1 MDLKNYLLAFGAL
14 WGAVTTGIPV
24 KEQPTPKTIV
34 KEHMLSTSGPE
45 KTIRLHNTTEGES
58 RKHSNLFTP
67 RSGKNDTV
75 SISWLSSGKAAATLG
90 PKGIALTKTLLD
102 SFLIPLNG
110 TFRPLVCEYDEARLT
125 SLRTFANGG
134 INTEQNN
141 WSVKTETNK
150 VAGKPDALDLTV
162 SVKLNKGAAAS
173 TGIALAFD
181 IANWSADNY
190 VMIPASVYNGNRNR
204 IVNRDYATGLD
215 RADLYK
221 KDLQLTTVDLPHL
234 SAEFGKPSKIE
245 VSACNA
251 TTPAMCFYDKK
262 SGRAFI
268 ALAEQGIR
276 VGNAL
281 LDNGFTIE
289 ESPDRSRATFVISA
303 PGVRE
308 KKPEF
313 IGFSKSPDR
322 GIQWKAGDEVKLHL
336 RLYSFTTPGIP
347 GLLDKFMKVRKEV
360 TGPNHPR
367 NLIPLSEVARLMAN
381 NIDKRFYNG
390 TDSKFY
396 CPENANWISFGW
408 IGGLMD
414 TFPMLALGDQPRLDR
429 VTSTFD
435 FAIPHAQGP
444 SGYFYGAL
452 DHDGK
457 CFGREGYDEYP
468 EICLTRKNGDV
479 LFWMIKQFNLLK
491 AQGRANAIKP
501 VWEQNIKRL
510 AQAFVDTWK
519 KDGQWGNFLNNQTGD
534 VAVYNTSSGVSAIGG
549 LALAARYY
557 QNPRFLQIAKEAAAF
572 YYNRDFVKLGMTTGA
587 CADILQ
593 NADSETAAGFM
604 TSLMTLYEATGDLK
618 WLEKSR
624 NLANLLSTWAVSY
637 DYELP
642 PNTELAQLGA
652 KLAGAVWAST
662 QNKHGA
668 PGFCTSSGDP
678 LFKIYRATGST
689 LYAGLIRDVI
699 HAHAEGI
706 QSNGNIGE
714 RLTYCDADSR
724 GARGN
729 IRTGWNELN
738 GILIA
743 TEIPGIYLQ
752 TDKNEIYVFDH
763 VEAKIVKH
771 LKDGAV
777 LSITNPTKYD
787 ANVSVL
793 AETLAQSK
801 KPLGN
806 TSFLKWPKIE
816 VKAGKSTLLHINN
829 NGKIIEGF

>member
-1 MDLKNYLLAFGAL
+1 MIDLKIRLLIFTAFLGA
-14 WGAVTTGIPV
+14 AIFVIPV
-24 KEQPTPKTIV
+24 KGNAVFKAVV
-34 KEHMLSTSGPE
+34 KE
-45 KTIRLHNTTEGES
+45 KV
-58 RKHSNLFTP
+58 FP
-67 RSGKNDTV
+67 RSNNFQTGKNDSV
-75 SISWLSSGKAAATLG
+75 SISWLPSGKEAISWNTKKEAGA
-90 PKGIALTKTLLD
+90 KTLLD
-102 SFLIPLNG
+102 NFLVPLNG
-110 TFRPLVCEYDEARLT
+110 TFRPLVCGYDKARLT
-125 SLRTFANGG
+125 SIHTFANGE
-134 INTEQNN
+134 INTERST
-141 WSVKTETNK
+141 WSVKTKTDK
-150 VAGKPDALDLTV
+150 VAGQPDALDLTV
-162 SVKLNKGAAAS
+162 SVKLHKGVAAS

-204 IVNRDYATGLD
+204 IEDRAYATGLD
-215 RADLYK
+215 RKDLYRKDLPLTTADLP
-221 KDLQLTTVDLPHL
+221 QLSP
-234 SAEFGKPSKIE
+234 EPGKPSKIE

-251 TTPAMCFYDKK
+251 TTPAICFYNRKNR
-262 SGRAFI
+262 RAFI

-276 VGNAL
+276 IGNAL
-281 LDNGFTIE
+281 LDNGLIIE
-289 ESPDRSRATFVISA
+289 ESPDRSHATLVISA

-308 KKPEF
+308 RKPEF

-322 GIQWKAGDEVKLHL
+322 GIQWKAGDEITLHL
-336 RLYSFTTPGIP
+336 RLYSFKTPGIP
-347 GLLDKFMKVRKEV
+347 GILDKFMKVRKEV

-390 TDSKFY
+390 ADAKFY

-414 TFPMLALGDQPRLDR
+414 TFPMLVPGDKQHLDR

-435 FAIPHAQGP
+435 FAIPRAQGP

-452 DHDGK
+452 NYDGK

-501 VWEQNIKRL
+501 EWELNIKRL
-510 AQAFVDTWK
+510 AQAFVNTWK

-534 VAVYNTSSGVSAIGG
+534 VAVYNSSSGVSAIGG

-557 QNPRFLQIAKEAAAF
+557 NAPQFLQIAKEAARF
-572 YYNRDFVKLGMTTGA
+572 YYDRDFVKLGMTTGA

-604 TSLMTLYEATGDLK
+604 TSLMTLYEVTGDVK

-624 NLANLLSTWAVSY
+624 NLANLLSTWTVSY

-642 PNTELAQLGA
+642 PNTELARLGA

-668 PGFCTSSGDP
+668 PGFCTSSGDS
-678 LFKIYRATGST
+678 LFKIYRATGNT

-706 QSNGNIGE
+706 QPNGNIGE

-724 GARGN
+724 GTRGN

-738 GILIA
+738 GILMA
-743 TEIPGIYLQ
+743 MEIPGIYWQ
-752 TDKNEIYVFDH
+752 TGKNELYVFDH

-771 LKDGAV
+771 TNDGIV
-777 LSITNPTKYD
+777 LSVKNPTKYD

-793 AETLAQSK
+793 AETSAQSK

-806 TSFLKWPKIE
+806 TSFLKWPKME
-816 VKAGKSTLLHINN
+816 VKAGKTTLFHINN
-829 NGKIIEGF
+829 NGKIIESMPN